1 MVICQ
6 FVDCFL
12 FCLINPLVTYRKSH
26 LEDKTHNCK
35 QNILKASLLSYLPS
49 TIHLGFSSVQVP
61 FNEQWRSEDPVS
73 Q

>member
-12 FCLINPLVTYRKSH
+12 FCLINPLVTYRKSR
-26 LEDKTHNCK
+26 LEDKKHNCK

-49 TIHLGFSSVQVP
+49 TMHLGFSSVHVP
-61 FNEQWRSEDPVS
+61 FNEQWRSDDPVS